1 MERENQVTV
10 WRALDADSSF
20 FGIKGSYLMLFLIFA
35 VAGIILSIL
44 VMQTAG
50 RFLGFLLAFTAIGVG
65 YMLVKSIQGRY
76 STRQFRRLAD
86 RGRFPRFL
94 KVRPLDAYSN
104 GSSSVPIRTHPYFN
118 FRSKRHFAVRQ
129 P

>member
-1 MERENQVTV
+1 MTAAMERDNQVTV

-35 VAGIILSIL
+35 VAGIILSII

-50 RFLGFLLAFTAIGVG
+50 RFLGFLLAFTALVVD
-65 YMLVKSIQGRY
+65 YMLIKSFQSRY
-76 STRQFRRLAD
+76 STRQFRRLTD

-94 KVRPLDAYSN
+94 KVRPLDGDFILRRAI
-104 GSSSVPIRTHPYFN
+104 PW
-118 FRSKRHFAVRQ
+118 K
-129 P
+129 

>member
-1 MERENQVTV
+1 MERDKQITV

-20 FGIKGSYLMLFLIFA
+20 FGIKGSYLMLFLLFA
-35 VAGIILSIL
+35 VAAIILSIL

-50 RFLGFLLAFTAIGVG
+50 RFLGFLLAFTALVVD

-76 STRQFRRLAD
+76 STRLFRRLTD

-94 KVRPLDAYSN
+94 KARPLNPDFILRRAI
-104 GSSSVPIRTHPYFN
+104 PWR
-118 FRSKRHFAVRQ
+118 
-129 P
+129 

>member
-1 MERENQVTV
+1 MERDKQITV

-20 FGIKGSYLMLFLIFA
+20 FGIKGSYLMLFLLFA
-35 VAGIILSIL
+35 VAAIILSIL

-50 RFLGFLLAFTAIGVG
+50 RFLGFLLAFTALVVD

-76 STRQFRRLAD
+76 STRQFRRLTD

-94 KVRPLDAYSN
+94 KVRPLDPNLILRRAI
-104 GSSSVPIRTHPYFN
+104 PWR
-118 FRSKRHFAVRQ
+118 
-129 P
+129 

>member
-1 MERENQVTV
+1 MERDKQITV

-20 FGIKGSYLMLFLIFA
+20 FGIKGSYLMLFLLFA
-35 VAGIILSIL
+35 VAAIILSIL

-50 RFLGFLLAFTAIGVG
+50 RFLGFLLAFTSLVVD

-76 STRQFRRLAD
+76 STRQFRRLTD

-94 KVRPLDAYSN
+94 KVRPLDPDFILRRAI
-104 GSSSVPIRTHPYFN
+104 PWR
-118 FRSKRHFAVRQ
+118 
-129 P
+129 

>member
-1 MERENQVTV
+1 MERDKQITV

-20 FGIKGSYLMLFLIFA
+20 FGIKGSYLMLFLLFA
-35 VAGIILSIL
+35 VAAIILSIL

-50 RFLGFLLAFTAIGVG
+50 RFLGFLLAFTALVVD

-76 STRQFRRLAD
+76 STRQFRRLTD

-94 KVRPLDAYSN
+94 KVRPLDPDFILMRAI
-104 GSSSVPIRTHPYFN
+104 PWR
-118 FRSKRHFAVRQ
+118 
-129 P
+129 

>member
-1 MERENQVTV
+1 MERDKQITV

-20 FGIKGSYLMLFLIFA
+20 FGIKGSYLMLFLLFA
-35 VAGIILSIL
+35 VAAIILSIL

-50 RFLGFLLAFTAIGVG
+50 RFLGFLLAFTALVVD

-76 STRQFRRLAD
+76 STRQFRRLTD

-94 KVRPLDAYSN
+94 KVRPLDPDLILRRAI
-104 GSSSVPIRTHPYFN
+104 PWR
-118 FRSKRHFAVRQ
+118 
-129 P
+129 

>member
-1 MERENQVTV
+1 MERDKQITV

-35 VAGIILSIL
+35 VAGIILSII
-44 VMQTAG
+44 VMQAAG
-50 RFLGFLLAFTAIGVG
+50 RFLGFLLAFTAVVVD

-76 STRQFRRLAD
+76 STGQFRRLTD

-94 KVRPLDAYSN
+94 KGRPLDPDFILRRAI
-104 GSSSVPIRTHPYFN
+104 PWR
-118 FRSKRHFAVRQ
+118 
-129 P
+129 

>member
-1 MERENQVTV
+1 MPTAKERDNQVTV

-50 RFLGFLLAFTAIGVG
+50 RFLGFLMVFTALVVD
-65 YMLVKSIQGRY
+65 YMLIKSFQGKY
-76 STRQFRRLAD
+76 STRQFRRLTD

-94 KVRPLDAYSN
+94 KVRPMDSDHILR
-104 GSSSVPIRTHPYFN
+104 RTIPW
-118 FRSKRHFAVRQ
+118 K
-129 P
+129 

>member
-1 MERENQVTV
+1 MERDKQITV

-20 FGIKGSYLMLFLIFA
+20 FGIKGSYLMLFLLFA
-35 VAGIILSIL
+35 VAAIILSIL

-50 RFLGFLLAFTAIGVG
+50 RFLGFLLAFTALVVD

-76 STRQFRRLAD
+76 STRQYRRLTD

-94 KVRPLDAYSN
+94 KVRPLDPDFILRRAI
-104 GSSSVPIRTHPYFN
+104 PWR
-118 FRSKRHFAVRQ
+118 
-129 P
+129 

>member
-1 MERENQVTV
+1 MERDKQITV

-20 FGIKGSYLMLFLIFA
+20 FGIKGSYLMLFLLFA
-35 VAGIILSIL
+35 VAAIILSIL

-50 RFLGFLLAFTAIGVG
+50 RFLGFLLAFTALVVD

-76 STRQFRRLAD
+76 STRQFRRLTD

-94 KVRPLDAYSN
+94 KVRPMDPDFILRRAI
-104 GSSSVPIRTHPYFN
+104 PWR
-118 FRSKRHFAVRQ
+118 
-129 P
+129 

>member
-1 MERENQVTV
+1 MEKENQVMV

-50 RFLGFLLAFTAIGVG
+50 RFLGFLLAFTALVVD
-65 YMLVKSIQGRY
+65 YMLIKSIQGKY
-76 STRQFRRLAD
+76 STRQFRRLVD
-86 RGRFPRFL
+86 RDRFPRFL
-94 KVRPLDAYSN
+94 KVRPLDPDFILRRAI
-104 GSSSVPIRTHPYFN
+104 PWR
-118 FRSKRHFAVRQ
+118 
-129 P
+129 